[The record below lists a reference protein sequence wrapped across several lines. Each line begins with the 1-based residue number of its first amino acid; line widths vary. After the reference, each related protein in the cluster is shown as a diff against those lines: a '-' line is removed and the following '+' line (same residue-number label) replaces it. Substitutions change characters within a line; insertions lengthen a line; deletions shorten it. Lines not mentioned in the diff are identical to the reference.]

1 MLPGPSLY
9 SLSSV
14 DNPPPNPSAAAPMPR
29 AYEGTVRTLV
39 EYLPQKVFLK
49 DRQSRYLFVNESY
62 ARDLGLK
69 AEEAV
74 GKDDYEFFSPDLAE
88 KYQADDRRIMESGRS
103 EELEEQYLQDGR
115 RVWIQITKAP
125 VHGPDGQVVGV
136 FGIFRDITEKREA
149 QIGLRRHADILAAVC
164 FAAQGFLRI
173 SNWRENI
180 TELLARLGQAAKVS
194 RSVLF
199 ETHPMEGGETIVRL
213 SAEWASPPFKCRMDD
228 PALQN
233 QPTIASGFQRWAA
246 ILSVG
251 EIVQGHVRD
260 FPPAERLQLSHYG
273 ILSVAAVPVF
283 VAGQWWGFLAFEEC
297 DTERTWKPEELAALQ
312 AAANILGEAVQRGQ
326 NEESLKRVTSQLLQ
340 AQKLEAIGQLAGGIA
355 HDFNNILAATLL
367 NLNLLKRTLPPHG
380 DSDQLLAELETDV
393 QRATSLTRQLLLFG
407 RRSVMRVEPLDLNQ
421 VVEDLLRMLRRLIG
435 EHVHLEWHPAG
446 PMPSIPGDPGM
457 LEQVIVNLVVNAR
470 DSMPTGGRI
479 RLDTRIVEIQHPKD
493 VHRADARPGQYLCLA
508 IADTGCGMTANVLQ
522 HIFEPFFTT
531 KEPGKG
537 SGLGLATVYSI
548 AQQHGGWVT
557 VDSTVHQGS
566 LFQVF
571 LPTLPD
577 ASRPSPCNTHP
588 PAFPGGTETILLV
601 EDEPSLRRSISGFLR
616 HMGYRVI
623 EATDGPDALR
633 LWSQHAQEIDL
644 LYSDVIM
651 PNGMNGLE
659 LANKLRATNP
669 TLKILLSSGYCAE
682 LVDRVDLVSQGIG
695 FLPKPCQ
702 PHDLA
707 SHVRRCLQGKPL

>member
-1 MLPGPSLY
+1 
-9 SLSSV
+9 
-14 DNPPPNPSAAAPMPR
+14 
-29 AYEGTVRTLV
+29 
-39 EYLPQKVFLK
+39 
-49 DRQSRYLFVNESY
+49 
-62 ARDLGLK
+62 
-69 AEEAV
+69 
-74 GKDDYEFFSPDLAE
+74 
-88 KYQADDRRIMESGRS
+88 
-103 EELEEQYLQDGR
+103 
-115 RVWIQITKAP
+115 
-125 VHGPDGQVVGV
+125 
-136 FGIFRDITEKREA
+136 
-149 QIGLRRHADILAAVC
+149 LRRHADILAAVC

-173 SNWRENI
+173 SNWKENI

-194 RSVLF
+194 RAVLF
-199 ETHPMEGGETIVRL
+199 ETRPVEGGETMVRL
-213 SAEWASPPFKCRMDD
+213 SAEWASPPFQCRMND
-228 PALQN
+228 PTLQN
-233 QPTIASGFQRWAA
+233 QPTIAGGFQRWAA

-251 EIVQGHVRD
+251 DVVQGHVRD
-260 FPPAERLQLSHYG
+260 FPPAEKLQLSHYG

-312 AAANILGEAVQRGQ
+312 AAANILGAAVQRGQ

-367 NLNLLKRTLPPHG
+367 NLNLLQRTLPPHG

-407 RRSVMRVEPLDLNQ
+407 RRSVMRVQPLDVNQ

-435 EHVHLEWHPAG
+435 EHVHLDWHPAG

-457 LEQVIVNLVVNAR
+457 LEQLIVNLVVNAR
-470 DSMPTGGRI
+470 DSMPNGGHI
-479 RLDTRIVEIQHPKD
+479 SLDTRVVEIQD
-493 VHRADARPGQYLCLA
+493 TQDSHRAGARPGRYLCLA
-508 IADTGCGMTANVLQ
+508 VADTGCGMNANVLQ

-557 VDSTVHQGS
+557 VDSTVNHGS
-566 LFQVF
+566 RFQIF
-571 LPTLPD
+571 LPTLPALPD
-577 ASRPSPCNTHP
+577 ATRPSPRSAHQP
-588 PAFPGGTETILLV
+588 SFPGGNETILLV

-616 HMGYRVI
+616 HSGYRVI
-623 EATDGPDALR
+623 EAADGPDAMR
-633 LWSQHAQEIDL
+633 LWSQHAPEINL

-659 LANKLRATNP
+659 LAHKLRASDP
-669 TLKILLSSGYCAE
+669 SLKILLSSGYCAE
-682 LVDRVDLVSQGIG
+682 LVDRAELVSQGIG
-695 FLPKPCQ
+695 FLPKPCE

-707 SHVRRCLQGKPL
+707 THVRHCLQGKPL